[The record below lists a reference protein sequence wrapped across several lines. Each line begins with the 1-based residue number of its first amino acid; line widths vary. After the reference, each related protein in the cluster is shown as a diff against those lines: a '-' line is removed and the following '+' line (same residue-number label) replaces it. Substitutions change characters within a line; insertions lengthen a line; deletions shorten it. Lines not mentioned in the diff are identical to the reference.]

1 MRDTD
6 AFSLG
11 VDIARA
17 LDAAGLPNALGGAIA
32 LAAWGVPRATADVD
46 INAFVDDD
54 DLDRVF
60 EVLEAL
66 GIEVERDVA
75 RADHVAKGMFVVC
88 SPSGTPRAAATSRA
102 PRRLVPLLAA
112 PPSEALGEEE
122 RAPSALRQQAAST
135 PWRARGADAA

>member
-32 LAAWGVPRATADVD
+32 LAAWGVPRATVDVD
-46 INAFVDDD
+46 INAFVDDE

-60 EVLEAL
+60 DVLEAL
-66 GIEVERDVA
+66 GIEIE
-75 RADHVAKGMFVVC
+75 
-88 SPSGTPRAAATSRA
+88 
-102 PRRLVPLLAA
+102 LL
-112 PPSEALGEEE
+112 GV
-122 RAPSALRQQAAST
+122 
-135 PWRARGADAA
+135 